1 MRYAKK
7 IKLFFIIL
15 LTGLALNSWAEGITI
30 DSSTVTVDSQQGIIS
45 ARYTIQLNNTLEQ
58 GLNRGIPLI
67 FSLNCDVI
75 QSRWYWFD
83 KKVYSSQQDRKLTFN
98 PLTRTYRFYL
108 GPVYVSY
115 DSLSEA
121 LQAVGQISNWSLGE
135 PNLLK
140 KNETYQATLQLKLD
154 VSQLPKPF
162 QIDAIANSDWTLSS
176 KQYQWIIKP

>member
-7 IKLFFIIL
+7 IKLIFIIIL
-15 LTGLALNSWAEGITI
+15 SSLSLNIWAEGIAI
-30 DSSTVTVDSQQGIIS
+30 DPSTVVVDSQQGLIS
-45 ARYTIQLNNTLEQ
+45 ARYSVQLNNTLEQ
-58 GLNRGIPLI
+58 ALNRGIPLV
-67 FSLNCDVI
+67 FSLSCDVI
-75 QSRWYWFD
+75 QARWYWFD

-140 KNETYQATLQLKLD
+140 KNETYQAILQLKLD

-162 QIDAIANSDWTLSS
+162 QIDAIANSDWTLTS
-176 KQYQWIIKP
+176 KQYQWMIKP